1 MYVCI
6 EERMKSSHNRPTIG
20 PGERVPAELV
30 FVDSQAN
37 VLVSI
42 VVVYDDTV
50 AGGVDDT
57 PAIDRC

>member
-6 EERMKSSHNRPTIG
+6 EERMKSSHNRPPVS

-30 FVDSQAN
+30 FVDSQAK
-37 VLVSI
+37 VLVGI
-42 VVVYDDTV
+42 VVVDDDAV